1 MCFAALTRMNQ
12 FKKLHFAEV
21 ASALNVNVEAREAA
35 AAMFGSKADRI
46 VVFYTATAILG
57 FQLGARQQ
65 QQQPYTALT
74 HTMRLRRCQVSIQF
88 VKLCQAAMYYC
99 CRQSIVQNF
108 KVLYFFYTLLEH
120 LNSSE
125 TLCFLDLQVSQNS
138 KMKHEAYRRQV
149 ATISNDNQV
158 CKWKLFLLF
167 CRQKI
172 LSTIWQIGVS
182 ISTSSRPFLL

>member
-1 MCFAALTRMNQ
+1 MALNFISILITYTLNRTFFIKVPTKLKMVLIFYTKKSNLPYFRCCPILCQNLILMCFAALTRMNQ

-88 VKLCQAAMYYC
+88 VKLCQAAATTVAVRAQYRISRYC
-99 CRQSIVQNF
+99 ISFILCQN
-108 KVLYFFYTLLEH
+108 
-120 LNSSE
+120 
-125 TLCFLDLQVSQNS
+125 
-138 KMKHEAYRRQV
+138 
-149 ATISNDNQV
+149 I
-158 CKWKLFLLF
+158 
-167 CRQKI
+167 
-172 LSTIWQIGVS
+172 
-182 ISTSSRPFLL
+182 